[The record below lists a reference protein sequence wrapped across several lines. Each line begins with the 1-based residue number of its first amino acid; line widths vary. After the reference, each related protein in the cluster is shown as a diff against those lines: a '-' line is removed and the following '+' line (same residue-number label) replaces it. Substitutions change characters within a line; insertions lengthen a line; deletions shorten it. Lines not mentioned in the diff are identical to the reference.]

1 MDETQNQDTGSS
13 ISRALFTQ
21 GGVDHARLTHGAAV
35 ALGSVFLVLIIIVAV
50 VGLWRQA
57 QAERKPRRRS
67 SSSRKRVD
75 LMRAVMPPDPVD
87 QERQSSRSDPPSSQ
101 NEGSGQ

>member
-1 MDETQNQDTGSS
+1 MDETQNQDISSS
-13 ISRALFTQ
+13 IGRVLFTQ
-21 GGVDHARLTHGAAV
+21 GGPDHPRLNHEVTV

-50 VGLWRQA
+50 IGIWRQA

-75 LMRAVMPPDPVD
+75 LMRAVMPPDQVD
-87 QERQSSRSDPPSSQ
+87 QERQSSRGDPPSSQ
-101 NEGSGQ
+101 NDSSGH